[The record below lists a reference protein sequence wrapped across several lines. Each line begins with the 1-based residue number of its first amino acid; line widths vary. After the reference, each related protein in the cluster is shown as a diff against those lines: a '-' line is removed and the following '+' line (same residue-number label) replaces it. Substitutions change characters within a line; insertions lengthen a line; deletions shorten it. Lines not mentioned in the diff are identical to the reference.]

1 MDPLS
6 TSAPNFINQ
15 PLHPDVATM
24 NSGAMPSRPAHAV
37 AQPKAPSGIA
47 GFLDRNAGT
56 IGGISGAIGGEL
68 VDPFGGGI
76 AGAALGEGLGQEAE
90 NKTTGSKTN
99 PFKEALIGGASQFV
113 GGKLAEGVGKGAM
126 ALKGGLE
133 SSMAKSAE
141 SKATQAGYDA
151 FSKVKPNILEGN
163 DLNGTMDTLKD
174 LGLPQNTQGMH
185 TYHDTMTGPDG
196 VASGTMRQILGGTPD
211 VDVGNVINDDVTKA
225 VQQHG
230 IGDTGKRG
238 TQANQLLGDI
248 RQTVND
254 KLFPKGTLDNK
265 ADANKVFDVIQYAGS
280 QKAKFANADPGTF
293 AAAQHDAWS
302 TVKNGLEDKLYNN
315 GGVNKAVSDY
325 KLAPD
330 DEAQIRKDVAKKGG
344 STKLAD
350 HIINGVNNASKG
362 KDMRALQFGA
372 VKAGNLADAA
382 DTVAKGALPKGTP
395 ENVQGLSPADAMKL
409 AVHAHSGGLTA
420 IPGLAMGAIKAGGGE
435 AEDLTAKG
443 IGKAADIASSKPAMA
458 AGLAI
463 PQLAVGTTH
472 AAGAPTT
479 LPPTP
484 GAAPGTPATGPV
496 SSSVSDEVG
505 QLTSQLKS
513 QTTQNAIP
521 QLTDAQIN
529 QILQSSGSMGL
540 RSVEGAI
547 DTQMAIQKQESPE
560 LSGDQQSQIADITSS
575 LQGITDASTLYD
587 QVSALGAGVG
597 SLAELGTKI
606 PGIQNTKSEAALK
619 AYDDNKG
626 ELAAQIATVLG
637 SGRSSAAMVNQLK
650 SELPN
655 ATDSPNTAKAKFSLV
670 ISRLND
676 KMQSTLA
683 TPATNTPG
691 QLTNFS
697 GDTVP
702 GLNPAEPSNPGLLN
716 FIGAQ

>member
-6 TSAPNFINQ
+6 TSSPNFIDQ

-37 AQPKAPSGIA
+37 APAKKGPSGIE
-47 GFLDRNAGT
+47 GFFDRNAAT
-56 IGGISGAIGGEL
+56 IGGVAGAIGGGL
-68 VDPFGGGI
+68 ADAASLGALAPLINPVT
-76 AGAALGEGLGQEAE
+76 GAAAGEGIGQEAE

-99 PFKEALIGGASQFV
+99 PFKEALIGGASQAV
-113 GGKLAEGVGKGAM
+113 GDKAAEYVGKGAM

-133 SSMAKSAE
+133 SNIATKTAD
-141 SKATQAGYDA
+141 KATQAGYDQ
-151 FSKVKPNILEGN
+151 FSKVNHNILEGN
-163 DLNGTMDTLKD
+163 DLNGTMDTLKNLD
-174 LGLPQNTQGMH
+174 LPQNTQGMH
-185 TYHDTMTGPDG
+185 IYHDTMTGPDG
-196 VASGTMRQILGGTPD
+196 VASGTMRQILAGTPD
-211 VDVGNVINDDVTKA
+211 VDVGTIINDDVTKA

-238 TQANQLLGDI
+238 TQGNQLLGDI

-254 KLFPKGTLDNK
+254 KLFPKGTLDSK
-265 ADANKVFDVIQYAGS
+265 ADPNKVFDMIQYAGA
-280 QKAKFANADPGTF
+280 QKTKFANADPGTF

-302 TVKNGLEDKLYNN
+302 TVKNNLEDKLY
-315 GGVNKAVSDY
+315 GDAGVDKAVSNY

-362 KDMRALQFGA
+362 KDMRAFQYPA
-372 VKAGNLADAA
+372 VQAGNLADAA
-382 DTVAKGALPKGTP
+382 DKVAKGALPKGMP
-395 ENVQGLSPADAMKL
+395 EDIQGLTPAQIAKL
-409 AVHAHSGGLTA
+409 GLAAHTGGLSA
-420 IPGLAMGAIKAGGGE
+420 IPGIALNAAKAGAGG
-435 AEDLTAKG
+435 AEQLGVNAIDTA
-443 IGKAADIASSKPAMA
+443 GKIATSKPVMA
-458 AGLAI
+458 AGAAL
-463 PQLAVGTTH
+463 PQLAVGS
-472 AAGAPTT
+472 ANASS
-479 LPPTP
+479 PPRSP
-484 GAAPGTPATGPV
+484 SPTGPV
-496 SSSVSDEVG
+496 SSQVSDEVS
-505 QLTSQLKS
+505 QLTSQITQ
-513 QTTQNAIP
+513 QTKQTAIP

-547 DTQMAIQKQESPE
+547 DTQLAIQKQESPE
-560 LSGDQQSQIADITSS
+560 LSTEQQSQIADITSS

-650 SELPN
+650 SELPS
-655 ATDSPNTAKAKFSLV
+655 ATDSPQTAKAKFSLV

-697 GDTVP
+697 GQTVP
-702 GLNPAEPSNPGLLN
+702 GLNPAEPSNVGLLD